1 MYIDPNAGSLIL
13 QVIAA
18 AVFSAVAFV
27 GTIRRAVRA
36 FFARLTGRPR

>member
-18 AVFSAVAFV
+18 AALSAAAFV
-27 GTIRRAVRA
+27 GSIRRAVRA
-36 FFARLTGRPR
+36 FFARLTRRPR

>member
-18 AVFSAVAFV
+18 AAFSALAFV
-27 GTIRRAVRA
+27 GRVRQGVRA
-36 FFARLTGRPR
+36 LLARLTSRSP